1 MLMPVF
7 STYLRS
13 LGISHVDIG
22 LLSSLYGAT
31 QLFTG
36 PIVGSW
42 SDINGRKSIL
52 CLTMVICSLAYGL
65 MGLVSSFYLFLLIR
79 CVIGS
84 LKHTQTL
91 CRAFVADIVPADKQ
105 AAVHGLSNAFTSFSF
120 MVAPIVS
127 GHLMEVKNG
136 FQYLTTLVML
146 IFLINAIVVFTFSSS
161 KITKKTHN
169 QGGFSSQ
176 LLLVF
181 EELYSIDWKK
191 FWALFTI
198 KFLFALSGMLFF
210 QNMGVILTESFEVPP
225 RFVGYTIS
233 FYGFSSGISNLAV
246 GKIRKMA
253 ILPTSNLLCLRYT
266 YSLMAATFFLLFSM
280 PSLPL
285 FIVCMAPLAASHALS
300 RIFITE
306 VMLETSDAKCRGSM
320 MGAASS
326 VAAIARILA
335 PFLSGIIISR
345 SSSFGPLLVASL
357 FAAFSCFLVV
367 YYSRQNHSKST

>member
-1 MLMPVF
+1 MPVF

-79 CVIGS
+79 CVLGS

-91 CRAFVADIVPADKQ
+91 CRAFVADIVPPDKQ
-105 AAVHGLSNAFTSFSF
+105 AAVHGLTNAFTSFSF
-120 MVAPIVS
+120 MVAPIIS

-136 FQYLTTLVML
+136 FQYLTVLVML
-146 IFLINAIVVFTFSSS
+146 IFLLNAIVVFTFASS
-161 KITKKTHN
+161 KNTKKPTS

-191 FWALFTI
+191 YWALFSI

-210 QNMGVILTESFEVPP
+210 QNIGLIFTESFETTP
-225 RFVGYTIS
+225 RLVGYTIS
-233 FYGFSSGISNLAV
+233 FYGFSSGVSNLGV
-246 GKIRKMA
+246 GKIRKLA
-253 ILPTSNLLCLRYT
+253 ILPASNLKCLGYT
-266 YSLMAATFFLLFSM
+266 FFLMTVTFFLLFSL

-285 FIVCMAPLAASHALS
+285 YFVCLAPLATSHSLS

-306 VMLETSDAKCRGSM
+306 VMLESSDAKCRGSM

-326 VAAIARILA
+326 VAAVARTIA
-335 PFLSGIIISR
+335 PFLSGVIISKFGP
-345 SSSFGPLLVASL
+345 FGPLLVASL
-357 FAAFSCFLVV
+357 FAASSCVLAV
-367 YYSRQNHSKST
+367 YYSRQNHTKST